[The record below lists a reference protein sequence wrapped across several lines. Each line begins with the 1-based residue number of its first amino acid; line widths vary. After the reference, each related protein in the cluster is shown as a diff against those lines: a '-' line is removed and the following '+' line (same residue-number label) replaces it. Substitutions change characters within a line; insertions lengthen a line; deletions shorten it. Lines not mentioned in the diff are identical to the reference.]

1 MIPFL
6 KSTIGLFG
14 GLGRAGILL
23 ICASAG
29 WGSPA
34 QTDPKAKT
42 PQPQT
47 PEAMTVQQVRGKIYQ
62 LKGGN
67 GASTGFHVGTKEVL
81 VIDAKMTEES
91 AKRMIA
97 EIRKVSQNPIRRI
110 LLTHS
115 DRDHVNGLSAFPA
128 GTTIVSHEET
138 RRYMDEA
145 FKGDTLRA
153 FLPDI
158 TFASRATVYA
168 DTAKIELIY
177 FGPAHTSGDA
187 VILFPADKVAFV
199 GDLLTVGRDPLI
211 HLSKNGTS
219 FGLVKVLKAILR
231 LDADVFVSGHSDV
244 AGRAEIEAE
253 IQSVQEKQARV
264 KELVDQKKTLDQVK
278 KAFNVQ
284 EGGRWPSLY
293 EVIYREMTEKK
304 ASP

>member
-1 MIPFL
+1 MIPFS
-6 KSTIGLFG
+6 KSAIVLLGLCST
-14 GLGRAGILL
+14 GILL
-23 ICASAG
+23 FRVPAG

-34 QTDPKAKT
+34 QTSDKT
-42 PQPQT
+42 KNSQAPPQEPV
-47 PEAMTVQQVRGKIYQ
+47 TVQKIRGNIYMI
-62 LKGGN
+62 KGGS
-67 GASTGFHVGTKEVL
+67 GANTGFYVGTKEVV

-91 AKRMIA
+91 AHRMIQ
-97 EIRKVSQNPIRRI
+97 EIPKITPNPINRI

-115 DRDHVNGLSAFPA
+115 DRDHVNGLMAFPA

-158 TFASRATVYA
+158 TFASRAAIYA
-168 DTAKIELIY
+168 DTVNIELIY

-187 VILFPADKVAFV
+187 VILFPRDKVAFV

-219 FGLVKVLKAILR
+219 FGLVRVLKAILR
-231 LDADVFVSGHSDV
+231 LDADVFVSGHCDV

-253 IQSVQEKQARV
+253 IQSVQEKQAGV
-264 KELVDQKKTLDQVK
+264 KELVDRKKTLDDVK

>member
-1 MIPFL
+1 MIPLF
-6 KSTIGLFG
+6 KSAIGLLG
-14 GLGRAGILL
+14 GLGWTGILL
-23 ICASAG
+23 FCASAG

-34 QTDPKAKT
+34 QTDSKT
-42 PQPQT
+42 TAPQASPQE
-47 PEAMTVQQVRGKIYQ
+47 PVTVLKVKDHIYEI
-62 LKGGN
+62 KGGS
-67 GASTGFHVGTKEVL
+67 GANSGFFVGKNEVV

-91 AKRMIA
+91 GNRMIK
-97 EIRKVSQNPIRRI
+97 EIQKITPNPINRI

-115 DRDHVNGLSAFPA
+115 DRDHVNGLTAFPA

-168 DTAKIELIY
+168 DTAKIEMIY

-187 VILFPADKVAFV
+187 VILFPRDKVAFV

-264 KELVDQKKTLDQVK
+264 KELVDQKKTLDEVK

>member
-1 MIPFL
+1 MIAL
-6 KSTIGLFG
+6 SKSVIGLFG
-14 GLGRAGILL
+14 GFGWSCILL
-23 ICASAG
+23 FCASAG
-29 WGSPA
+29 LGSPV
-34 QTDPKAKT
+34 QTDSKT
-42 PQPQT
+42 PPPQA
-47 PEAMTVQQVRGKIYQ
+47 PPQEPVTVLKVKDHIYEI
-62 LKGGN
+62 KGGN
-67 GASTGFHVGTKEVL
+67 GANTGFYVGKKEVV

-91 AKRMIA
+91 AKQMIV
-97 EIRKVSQNPIRRI
+97 EVRKITPNPIKRI

-115 DRDHVNGLSAFPA
+115 DRDHVNGLTAFPA
-128 GTTIVSHEET
+128 GVTIVAHEET

-158 TFASRATVYA
+158 TFASRATVYE
-168 DTAKIELIY
+168 DSAKIELIY

-187 VILFPADKVAFV
+187 VILFPRDKVAFV

-211 HLSKNGTS
+211 HLSKKGTS
-219 FGLVKVLKAILR
+219 FGLVRVLNAILR

-244 AGRAEIEAE
+244 AGRAEIETE

-264 KELVDQKKTLDQVK
+264 KELVDRKKTLDEVK

>member
-1 MIPFL
+1 MIPVL
-6 KSTIGLFG
+6 KSIIGWSGLPLF
-14 GLGRAGILL
+14 
-23 ICASAG
+23 CALSV
-29 WGSPA
+29 WGSPL
-34 QTDPKAKT
+34 QTDSKPAV
-42 PQPQT
+42 PQAP
-47 PEAMTVQQVRGKIYQ
+47 PRDPLAVLKVRGNIYQ
-62 LKGGN
+62 VKGGS
-67 GASTGFHVGTKEVL
+67 GANTGFFVGEKEVV

-91 AKRMIA
+91 GKRMID
-97 EIRKVSQNPIRRI
+97 EIRKISPNPIRRI

-115 DRDHVNGLSAFPA
+115 DRDHVNGLTAFPA

-153 FLPDI
+153 FLPDF

-187 VILFPADKVAFV
+187 VILFPRDKVAFV

-219 FGLVKVLKAILR
+219 FGLVRVLKAILR
-231 LDADVFVSGHSDV
+231 LDADVFVSGHSDA

-253 IQSVQEKQARV
+253 IKTIQEKQAKV
-264 KELVDQKKTLDQVK
+264 KELVDRKKTLDEVK

-284 EGGRWPSLY
+284 EGGRWPALV
-293 EVIYREMTEKK
+293 EVIYRELTEKK
-304 ASP
+304 TSP